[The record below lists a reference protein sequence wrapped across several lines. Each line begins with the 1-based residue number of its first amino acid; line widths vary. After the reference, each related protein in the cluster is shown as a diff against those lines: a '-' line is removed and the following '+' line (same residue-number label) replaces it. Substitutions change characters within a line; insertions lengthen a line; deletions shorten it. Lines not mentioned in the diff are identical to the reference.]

1 MGLLSFL
8 NSINLFKNL
17 EYPYLL
23 LLIIPL
29 AVFSFYIL
37 RKDFIKLKE
46 DEDVRRRRVL
56 VQKIVIVSRCLIFLL
71 LLIAIATPYVHQE
84 KTLQGDTRLK
94 ILVDNTTSMQLIEQ
108 LPNNFF
114 EEIKKKVE
122 TEIISVGFREKSDIG
137 DAVLSNLGPFESVL
151 LITDGNVNE
160 GSSLSDVAL
169 YAKKLNST
177 INAVALNTIRDD
189 VAVSVIGPAKVMDSV
204 ENTFTVHLSKA
215 GKIAQVPI
223 TVLVDDKVVLEK
235 TTDKE
240 YLEFKQKMDEG
251 FHRIVVKANVNDY
264 FPQNNIFYKTV
275 KSVTKPKLL
284 YYSTK
289 STSPILTLL
298 RQVFEVETT
307 ATLPSGTDLKNA
319 LKDFY
324 AIIVNDVSSKDI
336 EDKAAIIDEY
346 LIDGNGMLVIGGEN
360 SFNNGRYKNTVF
372 EDLLPVIVGKPGKKP
387 GDVNIVIVIDIS
399 GSTGSAFGAG
409 KAVDVEKML
418 ALTVV
423 DSIEPTNY
431 IAVIAFNTEAR
442 PVVVPLKQ
450 LFEHKNIKD
459 RIASLVDG
467 GGTRIHAGLLF
478 AHSLL
483 QAGSGSKNVI
493 LISDGKQREESL
505 AIEASKLL
513 ANDGIKIFTVGVG
526 EKTNED
532 LMIKMADLSN
542 GIYFRATDASR
553 VKILFGEFEESKQG
567 EKPGL
572 FILNKAHF
580 ITQGLDEIKATVS
593 GFNQVAPKTA
603 ARLLVTTSN
612 GEPILTVWRRGLGRV
627 AALSTD
633 DGTNWA
639 GDLLGRDAS
648 VMITRTVNWII
659 GEPDRKEKENVN
671 VQDTVVFQPTDLIV
685 KSQNQPTSK
694 DHSFFKIDENNYI
707 TTITPIKTGFQEV
720 LGAVFASNYPT
731 EYVEVGMNPQL
742 KSIVEVTGGKMF
754 SKTDYSGMASHVVT
768 RSKRIIS
775 INSPLRW
782 PFIALAIIIFLV
794 EIFIRRY
801 LRKE

>member
-1 MGLLSFL
+1 MGLLNFL
-8 NSINLFKNL
+8 NSINVFKNL

-189 VAVSVIGPAKVMDSV
+189 VAVSVIGPAKVM
-204 ENTFTVHLSKA
+204 
-215 GKIAQVPI
+215 
-223 TVLVDDKVVLEK
+223 
-235 TTDKE
+235 
-240 YLEFKQKMDEG
+240 
-251 FHRIVVKANVNDY
+251 
-264 FPQNNIFYKTV
+264 
-275 KSVTKPKLL
+275 

-346 LIDGNGMLVIGGEN
+346 LIDGNGMLVIGGGK

-553 VKILFGEFEESKQG
+553 VKILFGDFEESKQG

-754 SKTDYSGMASHVVT
+754 SKTDYSGMASHVV
-768 RSKRIIS
+768 
-775 INSPLRW
+775 
-782 PFIALAIIIFLV
+782 
-794 EIFIRRY
+794 
-801 LRKE
+801 